1 MTNFNFYSDEK
12 VTVWERNHFTIKAE
26 TLEEAIWIVQSYS
39 NKSVSDMECED
50 ERIMF
55 NECETL
61 FDSQESTGIVENF
74 CAELPYMDEFVEN
87 IKVS

>member
-1 MTNFNFYSDEK
+1 
-12 VTVWERNHFTIKAE
+12 
-26 TLEEAIWIVQSYS
+26 
-39 NKSVSDMECED
+39 MECED

-74 CAELPYMDEFVEN
+74 CAELPYMDEFIEN
-87 IKVS
+87 IKAF